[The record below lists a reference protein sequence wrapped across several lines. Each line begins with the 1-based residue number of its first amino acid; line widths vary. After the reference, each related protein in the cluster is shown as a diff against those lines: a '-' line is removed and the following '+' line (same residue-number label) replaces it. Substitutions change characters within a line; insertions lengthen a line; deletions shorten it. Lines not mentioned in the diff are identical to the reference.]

1 MLGVCLSSCIPIKQM
16 VFVRKLDSKG
26 DAVGH
31 STEVQQFLYELKPR
45 DVVRIQLQDDLVFN
59 PQLQVPGTAGMSGSG
74 GAKTYI
80 IDGLGLVKLPEIG
93 DVKIAGMTLFEA
105 TEEIERRLVGYI
117 TDPIVKVELESYPI
131 KLLGEVNVP
140 GLYEAQSNSPT
151 LFEAIAL
158 AQGLS
163 NYANRKEVQLIRT
176 SGEQV
181 NVVYFD
187 ITDPDII
194 ESEYYFMHPG
204 DVLVFNPVKAKRFED
219 RTTTYAL
226 SAVSSLV
233 VILNILISR

>member
-1 MLGVCLSSCIPIKQM
+1 MKKASLFNMRLFIAIPLPKYL
-16 VFVRKLDSKG
+16 RKGLEEYIQHYPYTQG
-26 DAVGH
+26 LRWTAPQNLHITV
-31 STEVQQFLYELKPR
+31 QFLGEVDER
-45 DVVRIQLQDDLVFN
+45 HI
-59 PQLQVPGTAGMSGSG
+59 
-74 GAKTYI
+74 
-80 IDGLGLVKLPEIG
+80 
-93 DVKIAGMTLFEA
+93 
-105 TEEIERRLVGYI
+105 EEIERRLVGYI

-187 ITDPDII
+187 ITDPDVI